1 MHAAR
6 PTDRAENERP
16 AAPVGVIGLGS
27 MGLPLARNLIADGH
41 DVVGYRRTPGDE
53 LAAIGGTRA
62 ESVRAVAE
70 RCDVIFTCLPSS
82 DALLEVVSGPNG
94 IVAAGRAGIVVIE
107 ISTLPLADKEA
118 ARAAIEAA
126 GGAMLDAPVS
136 GTPPM
141 LAGRQTVAFV
151 SGAAADYE
159 RALPA
164 LAAIGAKT
172 PLVGPFGNG
181 MKLKLVANLLLAAH
195 IATAAEA
202 IAYSEASGLDSQLVV
217 EALGGSAAGSTMFA
231 IRGPMMAG
239 RAFPQPPGSTID
251 MLRKDLG
258 IIADHG
264 RAIGA
269 TTAVL
274 ETVSGLFD
282 RAAADGH
289 GPEDPATLLL
299 TLTRRPA

>member
-1 MHAAR
+1 MHA
-6 PTDRAENERP
+6 ERP
-16 AAPVGVIGLGS
+16 AERTDTDQAGRPIGIIGLGS

-41 DVVGYRRTPGDE
+41 AVVGYRRTPGDD
-53 LAAIGGTRA
+53 LAASGGTRA
-62 ESVRAVAE
+62 GSVRAVAE
-70 RCDVIFTCLPSS
+70 QCDVIFTCLPSS
-82 DALLEVVSGPNG
+82 DALLEVVSGPDG

-118 ARAAIEAA
+118 ARGAIEAA
-126 GGAMLDAPVS
+126 GGTMLDAPVS

-141 LAGRQTVAFV
+141 LAQRQTVAFV
-151 SGAAADYE
+151 SGAAADYD

-164 LAAIGAKT
+164 LAAIGPKT

-202 IAYSEASGLDSQLVV
+202 IAYSEASGLDPQLVV
-217 EALGGSAAGSTMFA
+217 EALGGSAASSTMFA
-231 IRGPMMAG
+231 IRGPMMAQ

-258 IIADHG
+258 IIAGHG

-274 ETVSGLFD
+274 DTVSGLFD
-282 RAAADGH
+282 RAAAEGH
-289 GPEDPATLLL
+289 GADDPATLLL
-299 TLTRRPA
+299 TLTRETP

>member
-1 MHAAR
+1 MHAAL
-6 PTDRAENERP
+6 PTERAENEHLRP
-16 AAPVGVIGLGS
+16 PVGLVGVGS

-41 DVVGYRRTPGDE
+41 AVVGYRRSPVDE
-53 LAAIGGTRA
+53 LTAIGGTRA
-62 ESVRAVAE
+62 DSVRAVAE

-82 DALLEVVSGPNG
+82 AALTEVVDG

-107 ISTLPLADKEA
+107 ISTLPVADKEA
-118 ARAAIEAA
+118 ARATLEAA
-126 GGAMLDAPVS
+126 GDTMLDAPVS

-164 LAAIGAKT
+164 LAAIGPKT
-172 PLVGPFGNG
+172 PLVGPFGDG

-202 IAYSEASGLDSQLVV
+202 IAYSEASGLDPQLVV
-217 EALGGSAAGSTMFA
+217 DALGQSAASSTMFQ
-231 IRGPMMAG
+231 IRGPMMAQH
-239 RAFPQPPGSTID
+239 AFPQPPGSTID
-251 MLRKDLG
+251 MLRKDLA
-258 IIADHG
+258 IIAGHG

-269 TTAVL
+269 TTAIL

-282 RAAADGH
+282 RAAAEGH
-289 GPEDPATLLL
+289 GPDDPATLLL
-299 TLTRRPA
+299 TLNRRDT